1 MHADAMTGNHALK
14 PSASSV
20 HGGGA
25 GRGGDGNAHHG
36 GDAPGSH
43 ASPAFYW
50 VIGGILT
57 VITAVEVAI
66 FYIPFLEPVLV
77 PSLLILSAGKFL
89 LVVMYF
95 MHLKFDHRIFTG
107 VFLSGMVL
115 ATFMTVALIVLYHVL
130 PAFDVMG

>member
-1 MHADAMTGNHALK
+1 MHADAMERNGH
-14 PSASSV
+14 
-20 HGGGA
+20 
-25 GRGGDGNAHHG
+25 
-36 GDAPGSH
+36 GSH

-50 VIGGILT
+50 AIGGILT

-77 PSLLILSAGKFL
+77 PSLLLLSAGKFL
-89 LVVMYF
+89 LVVTYF

-130 PAFDVMG
+130 PAYDIMS

>member
-1 MHADAMTGNHALK
+1 MHADAMTGNHDLK
-14 PSASSV
+14 RSASSV
-20 HGGGA
+20 RGA
-25 GRGGDGNAHHG
+25 GAGSGGDGHAHHG
-36 GDAPGSH
+36 GDAHGSH

-66 FYIPFLEPVLV
+66 FYIPFLKPVLV

-95 MHLKFDHRIFTG
+95 MHLKFDHRILTG

-115 ATFMTVALIVLYHVL
+115 ATFITVALIVLYHVL
-130 PAFDVMG
+130 PAYDVMG